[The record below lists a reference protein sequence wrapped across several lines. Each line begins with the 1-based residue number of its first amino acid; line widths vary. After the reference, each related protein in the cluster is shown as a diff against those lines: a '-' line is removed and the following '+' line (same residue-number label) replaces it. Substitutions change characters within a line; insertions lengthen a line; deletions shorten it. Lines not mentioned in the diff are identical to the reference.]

1 MYFFDSELSQTVL
14 TCPHCM
20 LPPHHCSRSSDK
32 AINETHSRAV
42 LLTENPPDLPRNAA
56 LFKDHRV
63 RSALSIQPLT
73 SDLYADHVIRAG
85 YSDAI
90 APHRTTVN
98 GRWHVHGVSNRASGE
113 ITVQDIVFY
122 MPYANLSSEKWGRV
136 GCTS

>member
-1 MYFFDSELSQTVL
+1 
-14 TCPHCM
+14 M

-42 LLTENPPDLPRNAA
+42 LPPENPPDLPRNAA

-63 RSALSIQPLT
+63 RSTLSIQPLT

-85 YSDAI
+85 CRDAI
-90 APHRTTVN
+90 ALHRTTVN
-98 GRWHVHGVSNRASGE
+98 GRWHVHGVSNRGSGE

-122 MPYANLSSEKWGRV
+122 VLYANLSV
-136 GCTS
+136 GEMGSGWMYEWQEYRHTHL